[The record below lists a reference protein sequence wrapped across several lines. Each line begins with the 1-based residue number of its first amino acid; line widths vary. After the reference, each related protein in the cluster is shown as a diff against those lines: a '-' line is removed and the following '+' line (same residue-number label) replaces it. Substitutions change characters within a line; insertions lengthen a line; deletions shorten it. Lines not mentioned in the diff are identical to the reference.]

1 MFALRWTVQGRT
13 ERYTLREGENVVGRG
28 AGCQIV
34 IVDESMSRRHARV
47 VVTGSA
53 ARLED
58 LDSRNGVFRNGV
70 AITSCEIEA
79 GDTLRFGAVEALVET
94 PAPVAAA
101 EPEGPALTLE
111 HTIYRRL
118 EVPSRADETV
128 VVDAKRVLRL
138 MSEVGKTLVGSLPL
152 QEVLARVV
160 ELLLA
165 NIPAERAVIFLLDPV
180 TGDLVPSVSRLR
192 DGTTGLMNTKV
203 SKTVTDLVLRERAAV
218 LSADVLGDMRFDSAQ
233 SLRLSNVRSL
243 MCGPL
248 ATQNENIGVLQADN
262 ALAQRFS
269 EADLE
274 LFTALANYASTAIA
288 QSRLVTRV
296 QEEMQRR
303 QRLER
308 YHSPAV
314 VDAVLSGSAA
324 EDESEIQERDVS
336 VMFADIVGFTSMAEG
351 MTPSGVA
358 EFLNGF
364 FRVVTDVVFERQ
376 GTVDKFIGDAVL
388 TVFGAP
394 LDQPDHAWRAVQT
407 AREILVAID
416 ELNRSRPSMPAL
428 RVRMAINS
436 GLAIVGD
443 VGSGKRIEYTVLG
456 DVVNTCSRM
465 ESSVAKPGQI
475 VISRATFDRLP
486 HAIPAESLGALQLRG
501 RSATTEVFVLAPGS

>member
-1 MFALRWTVQGRT
+1 
-13 ERYTLREGENVVGRG
+13 
-28 AGCQIV
+28 
-34 IVDESMSRRHARV
+34 
-47 VVTGSA
+47 
-53 ARLED
+53 
-58 LDSRNGVFRNGV
+58 
-70 AITSCEIEA
+70 
-79 GDTLRFGAVEALVET
+79 
-94 PAPVAAA
+94 
-101 EPEGPALTLE
+101 
-111 HTIYRRL
+111 
-118 EVPSRADETV
+118 
-128 VVDAKRVLRL
+128 
-138 MSEVGKTLVGSLPL
+138 
-152 QEVLARVV
+152 
-160 ELLLA
+160 
-165 NIPAERAVIFLLDPV
+165 
-180 TGDLVPSVSRLR
+180 
-192 DGTTGLMNTKV
+192 
-203 SKTVTDLVLRERAAV
+203 VLRERAAV

-407 AREILVAID
+407 AREILMAID
-416 ELNRSRPSMPAL
+416 ELNRSRSSMPAL

-475 VISRATFDRLP
+475 VISRATLDRLP
-486 HAIPAESLGALQLRG
+486 DAIPAESLGALQLRG
-501 RSATTEVFVLAPGS
+501 RSATTEVFVLKLGS